1 MTLKPAHTPNSRL
14 IERAMALLLVGVLGY
29 ACLKVVA
36 PFLAPF
42 IWGVILTL
50 STWPYYLKLVERLG
64 GRRGLAATLLTM
76 LMLLVFV
83 VPVFFAFQAVQDH
96 LPDLE
101 NLAAKIAELRTDE
114 PPDWAAKVPLVGES
128 LNAEW
133 RSGKLKALLEP
144 QKVRPV
150 LATAAAWL
158 LKEGASLALSG
169 LYVILAVVMAG
180 LLYVGGDKAAA
191 VAERFALRI
200 GGPDTVHALRVA
212 ANTVRGVSL
221 GVIGTAAI
229 QAILSGLGFAIAD
242 VPGAA
247 ILGLLCFLLAVMQV
261 GTGLVWIPTA
271 IWLAHQGHEG
281 WSAFTVVW
289 GIIINV
295 MDNFIK
301 PYFIG
306 RTSPLPFLLIIL
318 GVIGGLLAWGFVGI
332 FLGTTLL
339 AVAYTIFFT
348 WLDHE
353 APGGVETGAGAEP
366 VSDTRVDRL
375 T

>member
-1 MTLKPAHTPNSRL
+1 MTLKTAFTPNSRL
-14 IERAMALLLVGVLGY
+14 IERVLALLLVGGLGY
-29 ACLKVVA
+29 ACLVVVS

-42 IWGVILTL
+42 VWAMILAL
-50 STWPYYLKLVERLG
+50 STWPYYLKVVGWLN
-64 GRRGLAATLLTM
+64 GRRGLAATLLTL

-83 VPVFFAFQAVQDH
+83 VPVFLAFHAVADN
-96 LPDLE
+96 LPTLE
-101 NLAAKIAELRTDE
+101 SLAGKIAQLRTNE
-114 PPDWAAKVPLVGES
+114 PPDWAARVPLIGER
-128 LNAEW
+128 LDAEW
-133 RSGKLKALLEP
+133 RSGKLNTLLEP

-158 LKEGASLALSG
+158 LKEGASLALAAV
-169 LYVILAVVMAG
+169 YVVLAVVMAG
-180 LLYVGGDKAAA
+180 ILYVGGEKAAA

-200 GGPDTVHALRVA
+200 GGPDTVNALRVA
-212 ANTVRGVSL
+212 AHTVRGVSL
-221 GVIGTAAI
+221 GVIGTALI
-229 QAILSGLGFAIAD
+229 QAILSGLGFAIAG

-247 ILGLLCFLLAVMQV
+247 ILGLLSFLLAVMQV

-271 IWLAHQGHEG
+271 IWLAHQGQDG
-281 WSAFTVVW
+281 WAAFTVVW
-289 GIIINV
+289 GLIINV

-348 WLDHE
+348 WLDHA
-353 APGGVETGAGAEP
+353 APVGAETGAGVEP
-366 VSDTRVDRL
+366 VSDTGVDRL

>member
-1 MTLKPAHTPNSRL
+1 MTLKASFAPNSRL
-14 IERAMALLLVGVLGY
+14 IERALALLLVGGLGY
-29 ACLKVVA
+29 ACLVVVS

-42 IWGVILTL
+42 IWAVILAL
-50 STWPYYLKLVERLG
+50 STWPYYLKVVHWLG
-64 GRRGLAATLLTM
+64 GRRGLAATVLT
-76 LMLLVFV
+76 LGMLLVFV
-83 VPVFFAFQAVQDH
+83 VPVFFAFNAVAEH
-96 LPDLE
+96 LPTLE
-101 NLAAKIAELRTDE
+101 SLAARISELRTNE
-114 PPDWAAKVPLVGES
+114 PPDWAAKVPLIGEK
-128 LNAEW
+128 LDADW
-133 RSGKLKALLEP
+133 RSGKLSSLLEP

-150 LATAAAWL
+150 LAAAAAWVL
-158 LKEGASLALSG
+158 REGANLALAG
-169 LYVILAVVMAG
+169 VYVILAVAMAG
-180 LLYVGGDKAAA
+180 LLYVGGEGAAK
-191 VAERFALRI
+191 VAERLALRI
-200 GGPDTVHALRVA
+200 GGPDTVNALRVA

-229 QAILSGLGFAIAD
+229 QAILSGIGFAIAG

-247 ILGLLCFLLAVMQV
+247 ILGLLSFLLAVMQI
-261 GTGLVWIPTA
+261 GTGIVWIPTA
-271 IWLAHQGHEG
+271 IWLSHTGQDG
-281 WSAFTVVW
+281 WAAFTVVW

-348 WLDHE
+348 WLDHAAPTEPESGVQE
-353 APGGVETGAGAEP
+353 AVRA
-366 VSDTRVDRL
+366 D
-375 T
+375 